1 VSSRGFDRTQ
11 DEMMM
16 KVLTLLAT
24 ISALALTCAAVPT
37 MADAR
42 VRHHKKHNA
51 AVAANPAP
59 HRPHRSYRPGDVIYG
74 ERGYDGGYGNDD
86 RGYRYGGPLYSTCDR
101 INSDRMLVGTC
112 R

>member
-1 VSSRGFDRTQ
+1 MRQLGSNTE
-11 DEMMM
+11 EMMM
-16 KVLTLLAT
+16 NVLTVLAA

-42 VRHHKKHNA
+42 VRHHKKHDVA
-51 AVAANPAP
+51 AAANPAP
-59 HRPHRSYRPGDVIYG
+59 HRPHRYHRPGDAIHG
-74 ERGYDGGYGNDD
+74 EPGYDGGYGNDD

-101 INSDRMLVGTC
+101 INADRMLVGTC